1 MLKDPAQGGTPV
13 GFASGAG
20 PGSVVG
26 AGPGS
31 VVGAGPGSVVGA
43 RPGQSDGAPPI
54 GRLALRGRVARPRI
68 ALGQVSAR
76 IALTT
81 LILGAFAVV
90 AVAAADPSVL
100 VPRST
105 QTFPDW
111 ESGPLHRL
119 FGRVIANPRTLGLAF
134 SGVMAA
140 MLVAY
145 GIVLSATRVLSMRT
159 IVLCIVALHLVL
171 LMSPP
176 LQLTDLFNYLGY
188 ARLGAVHHL
197 DPYTHVIKQEL
208 HDPVFRFSSW
218 HGLSSPYG
226 PLFTELTY
234 VVAFLPLA
242 AAYWTLKVL
251 TVLLS
256 LGFLALVWHCA
267 RKLGRDPRFALAFV
281 AFNPIYLMYEIGGFH
296 NDFFMLVPTMAA
308 IALLLG
314 RRERS
319 AGGAVMLAVAVK
331 FTAVLLV
338 PFLLIA
344 ARSNRGRR
352 RLLIGAALAAVPLL
366 VLDLWLFG
374 FSIANLSD
382 QSTLL
387 TDFSFPNLFGLLIG
401 IGGGTPALL
410 KLASVALV
418 LFVALQIYRRRE
430 WLSSAGWSTLALILS
445 LAWLVPWYVVWLL
458 PLAALGTSAR
468 LRRATLALTV
478 FLVFAFVP
486 ATGQFLSRHN
496 INLLSSPVGQAST
509 SRQDKLAQ

>member
-1 MLKDPAQGGTPV
+1 MLKDPGQGETPV
-13 GFASGAG
+13 AFASAPVTGSVAGAG
-20 PGSVVG
+20 
-26 AGPGS
+26 AG
-31 VVGAGPGSVVGA
+31 
-43 RPGQSDGAPPI
+43 RRDGTLAI
-54 GRLALRGRVARPRI
+54 GRLAVRARATVPRPQIALGPVAGRI
-68 ALGQVSAR
+68 ALA
-76 IALTT
+76 T
-81 LILGAFAVV
+81 LIVGAFGVV
-90 AVAAADPSVL
+90 MAATADPSVL

-105 QTFPDW
+105 QTFPGW
-111 ESGPLHRL
+111 EAGPVHPL
-119 FGRVIANPRTLGLAF
+119 FGRLIANPRTLGLAF
-134 SGVMAA
+134 SGVIAA
-140 MLVAY
+140 MLVTY
-145 GIVLSATRVLSMRT
+145 GVVLGATRSLSTRT
-159 IVLCIVALHLVL
+159 IVICIAALHVIL

-197 DPYTHVIKQEL
+197 NPYTHVIKQEL

-218 HGLSSPYG
+218 HNLSSPYG
-226 PLFTELTY
+226 PLFTEITY
-234 VVAFLPLA
+234 IVAFLPLA
-242 AAYWTLKVL
+242 VAYWTVKVL

-314 RRERS
+314 GRDRS
-319 AGGAVMLAVAVK
+319 AGAALMLAVAVK
-331 FTAVLLV
+331 FTAVLLL

-344 ARSNRGRR
+344 ARPNRRR
-352 RLLIGAALAAVPLL
+352 VRLLIGAALAGVPLL
-366 VLDLWLFG
+366 VLDLALFG
-374 FSIANLSD
+374 LSIPNLSD

-401 IGGGTPALL
+401 IGGGTPGLL
-410 KLASVALV
+410 KLATVALV
-418 LFVALQIYRRRE
+418 LFVAHQIYRRRE
-430 WLSSAGWSTLALILS
+430 WLSSAGWSTLALIVS

-458 PLAALGTSAR
+458 PLAALGTSVR

-478 FLVFAFVP
+478 FLAFAFVP
-486 ATGQFLSRHN
+486 ATGLFLARHN